1 MSLLKKSSWA
11 VAFICAGLSSIGLS
25 QETKK
30 DWGLMAPS
38 LFASHDSDSFDVVK
52 VGAGLL
58 PVYQSGQD
66 YWGVSATRNFYS
78 APNWSAIGS
87 QLSVLK
93 RDVNPQNGLGYN
105 LNVGVNQIHDGNILT
120 ADLNYSAVL
129 NPSTNY
135 EVFFTRDRVET
146 QNSLTQGIAYNFY
159 GASLEHRLVPRWT
172 VVGMVGQQQFT
183 DDNQRTH
190 GRVKLIYDL
199 FPEQGVNIQLRH
211 RQYHDSHDLTGNYFN
226 PKNYQEQLLGLGM
239 RKKVSD
245 WQLSGLIGLGRQKIS
260 DDPHTT
266 TRLVEFEGVSPLAR
280 QVFLRAKAGYSE
292 SAGFNGPN
300 YRYEYFQAD
309 LIFGF

>member
-11 VAFICAGLSSIGLS
+11 IALVLAGLSTVAQS
-25 QETKK
+25 QEIKK
-30 DWGLMAPS
+30 DWALMAPT
-38 LFASHDSDSFDVVK
+38 LFASHDSDNFDVLK

-58 PVYQSGQD
+58 PVYQNGQD
-66 YWGVSATRNFYS
+66 YWGVTAVRNFYS
-78 APNWSAIGS
+78 APNWSAVGS
-87 QLSVLK
+87 QLSAIK
-93 RDVNPQNGLGYN
+93 RDINPQNGLGHT
-105 LNVGVNQIHDGNILT
+105 LNVGVNRVNDRDVLT

-129 NPSTNY
+129 NQTTNY

-159 GASLEHRLVPRWT
+159 GASLENRFAPRWT
-172 VVGMVGQQQFT
+172 VVGFVGQQQFT

-199 FPEQGVNIQLRH
+199 FPQEGINVQLRH
-211 RQYHDSHDLTGNYFN
+211 RQYRDSHDLTGNYFN
-226 PKNYQEQLLGLGM
+226 PKDYQEQMLALGM
-239 RKKVSD
+239 RKKVND

-260 DDPHTT
+260 DDPRTT
-266 TRLVEFEGVSPLAR
+266 TRLVEFEGVSPIAR
-280 QVFLRAKAGYSE
+280 QIFLRAKAGYSE

-300 YRYEYFQAD
+300 YRYEYVQAD